1 MSASRTAGYIVC
13 IAGFKRVVKEA
24 EQKAKAEAKAV
35 TPATGKA
42 VPDAGK
48 TPASTGKKG
57 QAAAATGSVKSK
69 GAPSAKR
76 VPKAAQQPDET
87 ATEQAADPTVDLGR
101 ALAKAASAAAADAGA
116 VTPDTAAKEAQQEQ
130 AAQSRKQRYPA
141 SQAATVTQP
150 QPEQQ
155 QQRRRGQNPAQQQGQ
170 GQEQDG
176 QLAALQA
183 PKVGPQGHPP
193 WEMVPAAQGGPKRR
207 KLSPGVATPGLM
219 ESLANGGDL
228 SSADAQVPMAYTV
241 TYLALCHMPGIA
253 CCPVTYATYCI
264 SW

>member
-1 MSASRTAGYIVC
+1 M
-13 IAGFKRVVKEA
+13 
-24 EQKAKAEAKAV
+24 
-35 TPATGKA
+35 
-42 VPDAGK
+42 PDAGK

-57 QAAAATGSVKSK
+57 QATAATGSAKSK

-101 ALAKAASAAAADAGA
+101 ALAKAASAAAAAA

-130 AAQSRKQRYPA
+130 AAQSREQRCRA
-141 SQAATVTQP
+141 RQGATVTQP

-155 QQRRRGQNPAQQQGQ
+155 PQQQQQGGRGQNPAQGQ
-170 GQEQDG
+170 GPEQDG

-183 PKVGPQGHPP
+183 SKVGPQGLPP
-193 WEMVPAAQGGPKRR
+193 WGMVPAAQGGPKRR

-228 SSADAQVPMAYTV
+228 SSADAQVRMAYCCLSSLLSHV
-241 TYLALCHMPGIA
+241 WHSLLSSDLCHMLHF
-253 CCPVTYATYCI
+253 VTRFGAVNVCNQL
-264 SW
+264 